1 MFALSSQG
9 GHHRG
14 DTRVEILS
22 GVERRRVWS
31 DEEKLRILDEIAAS
45 GLSVAAIARRHD
57 ILPQQIYTW
66 RKRFGGGSDV
76 SAGKLLGFCP

>member
-1 MFALSSQG
+1 MG
-9 GHHRG
+9 
-14 DTRVEILS
+14 RVEILT